1 MKGRRQFLQ
10 EGSKWLL
17 AAPWIAALSDNTRAA
32 SEGSPL
38 ISSSKTST
46 TEVPMKLI
54 CVEEHAL
61 DPAIGAATRSLVDAE
76 APYLNDWGSRVVD
89 GQQVTDRSRPHVVA
103 SSESSRKALDMGAA
117 RLADMDRAGISTQ
130 VLSYGGFPQLLPAD
144 KAIDLCRAAND
155 KLAAAAQA
163 HPDRFSGF
171 ATLPWQVPEA
181 AARELERAVTELGLR
196 GALINGRP
204 GETFL
209 DNSYYEPVLAAFD
222 ALKVPLYIHPGLTL
236 PAVQE
241 PYYGGLGCE
250 LSARLSMFAW
260 GWHNEAGIEVL
271 RMLLAGV
278 FDRHPNLRVISG
290 HWGEMVP
297 FFLQRLEDSI
307 PQEASGLK
315 RPIVQTYREHV
326 YVAPS
331 GMLTMPHF
339 QFIYSLMGAERI
351 LYSID
356 YPYQSLDGA
365 RAFIDRLP
373 VSAGEKALIAHG
385 NAERLL
391 GL

>member
-1 MKGRRQFLQ
+1 
-10 EGSKWLL
+10 
-17 AAPWIAALSDNTRAA
+17 
-32 SEGSPL
+32 
-38 ISSSKTST
+38 
-46 TEVPMKLI
+46 MKLI

-61 DPAIGAATRSLVDAE
+61 DPAIGAATQDLAKVH
-76 APYLNDWGSRVVD
+76 APYLQDWGSRVID
-89 GQQVTDRSRPHVVA
+89 GGQAADPGRPHVIA
-103 SSESSRKALDMGAA
+103 PQESARKALDMGAA
-117 RLADMDRAGISTQ
+117 RVADMDAAGIDLQ
-130 VLSYGGFPQLLPAD
+130 VLSYGGFAQLLPSAQ
-144 KAIDLCRAAND
+144 AIGLNAAAND
-155 KLAAAAQA
+155 KLADAIRA
-163 HPDRFSGF
+163 HPGRFAAF
-171 ATLPWQVPEA
+171 ATLPWQAPEA
-181 AARELERAVTELGLR
+181 AARELERAVKQLGFK

-209 DNSYYEPVLAAFD
+209 DDRRYEPILAALD
-222 ALKVPLYIHPGLTL
+222 ALGVPLYVHPGLPL
-236 PAVQE
+236 PAVQA
-241 PYYGGLGCE
+241 PYYGGFDRE

-260 GWHNEAGIEVL
+260 GWHNEAGIQVV

-278 FDRHPNLRVISG
+278 FDRHPRLQVISG

-307 PQEASGLK
+307 PQEASGLR

-326 YVAPS
+326 VVSPS

-339 QFIYSLMGAERI
+339 QFIHAMLGAQSI

-365 RAFIDRLP
+365 RAFIDALP
-373 VSAGEKALIAHG
+373 ISEAERALIAYG

>member
-1 MKGRRQFLQ
+1 
-10 EGSKWLL
+10 
-17 AAPWIAALSDNTRAA
+17 
-32 SEGSPL
+32 
-38 ISSSKTST
+38 
-46 TEVPMKLI
+46 MKLI
-54 CVEEHAL
+54 CVEEHVL
-61 DPAIGAATRSLVDAE
+61 NPAIGAAAQTLVSAE
-76 APYLNDWGSRVVD
+76 APYLSDWGSRVVD
-89 GQQVTDRSRPHVVA
+89 GISTVTDPSRPHVIA
-103 SSESSRKALDMGAA
+103 PSESARKGFEMGAS
-117 RLADMDRAGISTQ
+117 RLADMDSAGIDMQ
-130 VLSYGGFPQLLPAD
+130 VLSYGGFPQLLPAQ

-155 KLAAAAQA
+155 KLADAAHAN
-163 HPDRFSGF
+163 PERFAGF
-171 ATLPWQVPEA
+171 ATLPWQAPEA
-181 AARELERAVTELGLR
+181 AAIELERAVTELGLK

-209 DNSYYEPVLAAFD
+209 DDPCYTPILDAFNELNV
-222 ALKVPLYIHPGLTL
+222 ALYLHPGLPL
-236 PAVQE
+236 PAVQA
-241 PYYGGLGCE
+241 PYYGGFERE

-260 GWHNEAGIEVL
+260 GWHNEAGIQVV

-278 FDRHPNLRVISG
+278 FDRYPSLQVISG

-326 YVAPS
+326 YVSPS
-331 GMLTMPHF
+331 GMLTIPHF

-365 RAFIDRLP
+365 RAFIENLP
-373 VSAGEKALIAHG
+373 ISEAEKALIAHG

-391 GL
+391 RL

>member
-1 MKGRRQFLQ
+1 
-10 EGSKWLL
+10 
-17 AAPWIAALSDNTRAA
+17 
-32 SEGSPL
+32 
-38 ISSSKTST
+38 
-46 TEVPMKLI
+46 MKLI
-54 CVEEHAL
+54 CVEEHVL
-61 DPAIGAATRSLVDAE
+61 DPVLGAATRRLVGDE

-89 GQQVTDRSRPHVVA
+89 GRHGTDRSRPHVVA
-103 SSESSRKALDMGAA
+103 SGESARKALAMGAT
-117 RLADMDRAGISTQ
+117 RVADMDAAGITMQ

-144 KAIDLCRAAND
+144 EAIDLCRAAND
-155 KLAAAAQA
+155 KLAAAART
-163 HPDRFSGF
+163 HPTRFSGF
-171 ATLPWQVPEA
+171 ATLPWQEPEA
-181 AARELERAVTELGLR
+181 AACELERAVKELGLK

-204 GETFL
+204 GTTFL

-236 PAVQE
+236 PVVQD
-241 PYYGGLGCE
+241 PYYGGLGRE

-271 RMLLAGV
+271 RMLLAGL
-278 FDRHPNLRVISG
+278 FDRYPNLQVISG

-307 PQEASGLK
+307 PQEVSGLK
-315 RPIVQTYREHV
+315 RPIVQTYREHIFV
-326 YVAPS
+326 SPS

-373 VSAGEKALIAHG
+373 VSAAEKALIAHG

-391 GL
+391 RL